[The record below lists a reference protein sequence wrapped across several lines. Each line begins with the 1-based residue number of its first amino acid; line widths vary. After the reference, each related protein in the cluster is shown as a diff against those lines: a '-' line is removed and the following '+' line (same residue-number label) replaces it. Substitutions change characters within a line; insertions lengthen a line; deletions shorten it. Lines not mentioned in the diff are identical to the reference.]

1 LEELSREDRGAYI
14 LMQRIMPGL
23 QPSVM
28 TRQGQL
34 KAVGGG
40 DAWGSDV

>member
-1 LEELSREDRGAYI
+1 
-14 LMQRIMPGL
+14 MQRIMPGL

-34 KAVGGG
+34 KAVGG